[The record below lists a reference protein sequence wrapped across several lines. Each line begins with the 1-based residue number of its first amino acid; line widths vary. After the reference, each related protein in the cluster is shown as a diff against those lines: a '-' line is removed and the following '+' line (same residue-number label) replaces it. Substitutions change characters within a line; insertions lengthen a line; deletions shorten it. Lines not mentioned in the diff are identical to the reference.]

1 MKTSKLRLKLLLAG
15 LIVMSSSTIQAKDK
29 YISVE
34 NYERVLALSAAGQV
48 TDSDKNWIKS
58 VSTDYIKAS
67 GGGDQGEFV
76 PAHYV
81 FTLKSKLLKE
91 DLKNVGSFVR
101 RVMPKGKNGR
111 YLYGDLALSFQKSQ
125 VWFGFHS
132 KDSKDYYAGVQKM
145 ARKNVD
151 AFSGDTGGAPE
162 AVGVDIYP
170 YVMNKRLECNKAAI
184 NDYDSDEL
192 SGLPYCTVK

>member
-67 GGGDQGEFV
+67 GGGDQGEIV

-81 FTLKSKLLKE
+81 FNLKSKLLKE

-101 RVMPKGKNGR
+101 RVMPKGKSGR
-111 YLYGDLALSFQKSQ
+111 YLYGDLALSFHKSQ

-132 KDSKDYYAGVQKM
+132 KYSKDYYQGVQEM

-151 AFSGDTGGAPE
+151 AYSGDTGGAAP

-170 YVMNKRLECNKAAI
+170 YVMNKRLECNKAAL
-184 NDYDSDEL
+184 NDDYSDLE
-192 SGLPYCTVK
+192 SGQQYCTVK